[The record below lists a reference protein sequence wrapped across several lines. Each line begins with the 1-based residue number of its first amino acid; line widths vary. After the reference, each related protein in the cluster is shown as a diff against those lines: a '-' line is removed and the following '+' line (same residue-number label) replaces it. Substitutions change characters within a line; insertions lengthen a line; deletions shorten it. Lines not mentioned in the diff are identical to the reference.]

1 MILRSKLPSLPFPEV
16 SNCWL
21 PPSSFTKLSVAPAP
35 CVWKVKKLVV
45 SHNTCSNSILSPA
58 SVPEE
63 SVLFKRKALP
73 ASVGIMWLLSG
84 VLSISKL
91 FDIVSALSEIIL
103 SPSVSS
109 TRTPNSPAWV
119 PWVIEIPSKSI
130 KLRGNVSLTNL

>member
-1 MILRSKLPSLPFPEV
+1 
-16 SNCWL
+16 
-21 PPSSFTKLSVAPAP
+21 
-35 CVWKVKKLVV
+35 
-45 SHNTCSNSILSPA
+45 LSPA

-103 SPSVSS
+103 SPLVSS

-119 PWVIEIPSKSI
+119 PWIIEIPSKSI